1 MDRKLLHIGGIVVL
15 VIGVGWAF
23 RVVTAPRET
32 PELEAPNSFGS
43 KAGDRGATSAQGASR
58 DDHRKRRAGLGGG
71 GGRRPIPVP
80 RIELR
85 DQPQPEAPTETLGRQ
100 VRDPGELDPEEALE
114 RFQDTLETMDAAL
127 DGDLTLTRDDQ
138 HDLYRQATGSFEA
151 LSGHVDG
158 SDPKQLA
165 FLEQAHREM
174 KSRMKALKLSR
185 PVHNDYEG
193 PRHIRW

>member
-1 MDRKLLHIGGIVVL
+1 MHRKLLYIGGIAVL

-32 PELEAPNSFGS
+32 PQLEAPTGFGS
-43 KAGDRGATSAQGASR
+43 RDSASSASR

-71 GGRRPIPVP
+71 EGRRPIPVP

-85 DQPQPEAPTETLGRQ
+85 DQPEPEAPVEALGRE

-114 RFQDTLETMDAAL
+114 RFQDSLATMDAAL

-138 HDLYRQATGSFEA
+138 HDLYRAATGSFEA

-158 SDPKQLA
+158 RDPQQLA

-174 KSRMKALKLSR
+174 KTRMKALKLSR
-185 PVHNDYEG
+185 PVHNDWEG